1 MIITIDG
8 PGASG
13 KSSLAQ
19 AVAEK
24 LCLYYLC
31 SGMLY
36 RACAYILHHYAGYSA
51 EKIAHPT
58 TEDVEQYCNQYRI
71 RYVYTLDNG
80 IQIFFDNHDITAHLK
95 SATIDLY
102 SSLVS
107 ADNAVRIEVHRL
119 QRAIAQEAIAQE
131 RDLIADGRDMGSVA
145 FPDADYKFFV
155 TASVD
160 ARARRWQKDQASRNN
175 KVSLEEAVVAISE
188 RDERD
193 THRAHAPL
201 VVPDGAILI
210 DNTDLTLEETEQLVL
225 SYIKK

>member
-8 PGASG
+8 PVASG

-24 LCLYYLC
+24 LGLYYLC

-36 RACAYILHHYAGYSA
+36 RACAYILHRYAGYS
-51 EKIAHPT
+51 EKKITHPT

-71 RYVYTLDNG
+71 RYLYTLRG
-80 IQIFFDNHDITAHLK
+80 IQIFFDKHDITAHLK
-95 SATIDLY
+95 SETIDAY
-102 SSLVS
+102 SSLIS
-107 ADNAVRIEVHRL
+107 ANKAVRIEVLRL
-119 QRAIAQEAIAQE
+119 QQIIAQGH
-131 RDLIADGRDMGSVA
+131 DLIADGRDMGSVA
-145 FPDADYKFFV
+145 FPNADYKFFV

-160 ARARRWQKDQASRNN
+160 ARAQRWQKDQAARGNI
-175 KVSLEEAVVAISE
+175 VTLEKAVLAVSE

-201 VVPDGAILI
+201 IVPDGAIMI
-210 DNTDLTLEETEQLVL
+210 DNTDLVLEETERLVL
-225 SYIKK
+225 SYIKNKKSSA

>member
-24 LCLYYLC
+24 LSLYYLC

-71 RYVYTLDNG
+71 RYVYTLNG

-102 SSLVS
+102 SSLIS
-107 ADNAVRIEVHRL
+107 ADKAVRIEVL
-119 QRAIAQEAIAQE
+119 QLQQAIAQEAIAQD

-160 ARARRWQKDQASRNN
+160 ARARRWQKDQAARGNV
-175 KVSLEEAVVAISE
+175 VSLEEAVLAISE

-201 VVPDGAILI
+201 VVPDGAIMI
-210 DNTDLTLEETEQLVL
+210 DNTDLTLEKTEEQVL